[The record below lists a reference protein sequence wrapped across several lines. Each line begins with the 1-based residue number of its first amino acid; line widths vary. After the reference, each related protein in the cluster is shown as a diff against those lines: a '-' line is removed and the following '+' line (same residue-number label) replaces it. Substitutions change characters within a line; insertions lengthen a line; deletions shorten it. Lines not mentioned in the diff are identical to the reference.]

1 MPVESPWI
9 IETSDATFDRDVI
22 ERSHELPVVVDF
34 WAAWCPPCR
43 ALAPILEKLAVEA
56 KGGFLLAKADV
67 ERTGAAA
74 AQFRVESIPAVFGLR
89 SGRVVDQFL
98 GALPEER
105 LRAWL
110 AGLQPS
116 RVEVLLGEAARL
128 ESSDPAAAEARLRE
142 AVDLGPREGAAR
154 IALARLLAAQD
165 RLAESEQLLD
175 ELAER
180 GFLEPEAE
188 RLKAELSLRRAAREV
203 DSVEQCRAAL
213 ERSPGE
219 SALRWDLARASA
231 GAGQYRE
238 AMDHCLE
245 LIAND
250 RHGLGEMAR
259 QLMVDIFQVL
269 PPDDELSATYRRKLS
284 SVLY

>member
-9 IETSDATFDRDVI
+9 IETTDATFDRDVV

-67 ERTGAAA
+67 ERAGAAA
-74 AQFRVESIPAVFGLR
+74 AQFGVESIPAVFGLR
-89 SGRVVDQFL
+89 GGRVVDQFL

-110 AGLQPS
+110 AGLEPS
-116 RVEVLLGEAARL
+116 RVETLLGEAARL
-128 ESSDPAAAEARLRE
+128 ENSDPAAAEARLRE
-142 AVDLGPREGAAR
+142 AIDLDPREATAR
-154 IALARLLAAQD
+154 IALARLLAAGD

-175 ELAER
+175 ELAAR

-188 RLKAELSLRRAAREV
+188 RLKAELSLRRAAGEV
-203 DSVEQCRAAL
+203 DSVEQCRTAL
-213 ERSPGE
+213 DRSPGE
-219 SALRWDLARASA
+219 LALRWDLARALA
-231 GAGQYRE
+231 GAGRYAE

-245 LIAND
+245 LVAND
-250 RHGLGEMAR
+250 RRGLGEKAR
-259 QLMVDIFQVL
+259 ELMVHVFQVL
-269 PPDDELSATYRRKLS
+269 PADDELSSSYRRKLS
-284 SVLY
+284 SLLY